1 MKQLFTLA
9 LILISL
15 QISSAQVWIEL
26 GAKGGG
32 GMSLLVNTNLFSDPT
47 YNHQFSAGTGF
58 GGHLGI
64 NIGENHGFVFDVM
77 SHRMSQRFE
86 YKLLNNLTFHENTV
100 KWKNLDLYLL
110 YRYNSS
116 RVYLELGPML
126 SLVRSIENDDSN
138 LALVEINEEDYYAD
152 KYYSAVFGFG
162 GYLIGNESFSLN
174 FGARI
179 HYAMQDFIT
188 EEGQNPSLSG
198 GIKSFPA
205 PIRDEVYPEYKQT
218 RPLFIELNLE
228 FTFGLGAFAKASCS
242 NRMHWFWSGNR

>member
-9 LILISL
+9 LIIISI

-32 GMSLLVNTNLFSDPT
+32 GMSLLMNKNLLDDSS
-47 YNHQFSAGTGF
+47 YNHQFSAGSGF
-58 GGHLGI
+58 GGHFGM

-77 SHRMSQRFE
+77 LHKMSQRFE
-86 YKLLNNLTFHENTV
+86 YTLANDLSFHENTV

-126 SLVRSIENDDSN
+126 SLVRSVENDDDN
-138 LALVEINEEDYYAD
+138 LLLLGNNVDDYYAD

-162 GYLIGNESFSLN
+162 GYLVGTESFSLN
-174 FGARI
+174 FGIRA

-188 EEGQNPSLSG
+188 EKGQNPDLLG
-198 GIKSFPA
+198 VRSFPA
-205 PIRDEVYPEYKQT
+205 PVRDETYAEYKQT
-218 RPLFIELNLE
+218 RPLFVEVSLEL
-228 FTFGLGAFAKASCS
+228 TFGLGEFAKTSCS